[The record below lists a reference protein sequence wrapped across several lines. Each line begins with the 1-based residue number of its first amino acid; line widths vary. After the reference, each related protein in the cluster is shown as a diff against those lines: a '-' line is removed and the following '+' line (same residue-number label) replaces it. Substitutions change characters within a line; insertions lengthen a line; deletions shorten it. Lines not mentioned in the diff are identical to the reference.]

1 MWPVVSAALFLA
13 AARALRL
20 LTFRFEVIQ
29 LAKTTITQPT
39 LPDGIEWPEATVR
52 WWEHLASTPGADSW
66 TEADWDNL
74 MNAALIHAD
83 IWGSGNFASVPIL
96 NKLLQDYGITP
107 AARRQITQ
115 AKVKQQERHTPLDEI
130 AERRKL
136 RVIEGG
142 KAKRRTGT

>member
-1 MWPVVSAALFLA
+1 M
-13 AARALRL
+13 
-20 LTFRFEVIQ
+20 
-29 LAKTTITQPT
+29 AKTTITQPQ

-96 NKLLQDYGITP
+96 NKLLPVSYTHLTLPTI
-107 AARRQITQ
+107 RL
-115 AKVKQQERHTPLDEI
+115 V
-130 AERRKL
+130 
-136 RVIEGG
+136 
-142 KAKRRTGT
+142 

>member
-1 MWPVVSAALFLA
+1 M
-13 AARALRL
+13 
-20 LTFRFEVIQ
+20 
-29 LAKTTITQPT
+29 
-39 LPDGIEWPEATVR
+39 R

-107 AARRQITQ
+107 SRTQPDHAGESPEAGAAYAAR
-115 AKVKQQERHTPLDEI
+115 
-130 AERRKL
+130 
-136 RVIEGG
+136 
-142 KAKRRTGT
+142 